1 MRTAPPAPAAID
13 LAVARR
19 VLRIEAR
26 AVADLV
32 ERVDERLSAAVA
44 HLASCRGR
52 VIVTG
57 MGKSGIIARKIAATL
72 SSTGTPAHFLHP
84 AEAVH
89 GDLGA
94 IQPDDVVVP
103 LSQSGETPEVLRLV
117 ERIRRLGAR
126 IVALTGSPASTLG
139 RAADVTLD
147 CSVDGEACPL
157 NLAPTAST
165 TAALA
170 FGDALAMTLLVA
182 RGFREEDFAHLHPGG
197 QLGKRLMRVER
208 LMHTG
213 AAVPRVDAGSPM
225 ADVVRTM
232 TEAGLGMTCVTAGSG
247 ELDGIITDGDLRR
260 RLAGPGNVLELTAAD
275 VMSRSPLTI
284 GASALAVEALRT
296 MEARRVTS
304 LIVTDDRRRIAGVV
318 HLHDLWRTDLF

>member
-1 MRTAPPAPAAID
+1 MKMAGTATIAVD

-19 VLRIEAR
+19 VLRIEAQ
-26 AVADLV
+26 AVLALV
-32 ERVDERLSAAVA
+32 DRVDERLTFAVE
-44 HLASCRGR
+44 HLAACRGR

-89 GDLGA
+89 GDIGA
-94 IQPDDVVVP
+94 VQPNDVVVP
-103 LSQSGETPEVLRLV
+103 ISQSGETPEVLRLV

-126 IVALTGSPASTLG
+126 LVALTGSPSSTLG

-147 CSVDGEACPL
+147 CGVASEACPL

-165 TAALA
+165 TATLA

-182 RGFREEDFAHLHPGG
+182 KGFREEDFAHLHPGG
-197 QLGKRLMRVER
+197 ELGKRLLRVER

-213 AAVPRVDAGSPM
+213 VSVPRVEATTPM
-225 ADVVRTM
+225 GDVVRAM
-232 TEAGLGMTCVTAGSG
+232 TQGGFGMTCVTAGSD
-247 ELDGIITDGDLRR
+247 ELTGIITDGDLRR
-260 RLAGPGNVLELTAAD
+260 QLAEPEGLLTRSAAD
-275 VMSRSPLTI
+275 IMTPSPLTI
-284 GASALAVEALRT
+284 PRSALAVEALRL
-296 MEARRVTS
+296 METQRVTS
-304 LIVTDDRRRIAGVV
+304 LIVVDDRQRIAGIV